1 MSNYTEGLTKRI
13 KRKTDEVENNLLTIK
28 NIEGRINRDESAI
41 IEFRIENDIL
51 MEMDPD
57 RFPDRETA
65 QAYLDERVAK
75 TTEEETT
82 PNGSLLEALTKPV
95 G

>member
-51 MEMDPD
+51 MEEIA
-57 RFPDRETA
+57 F
-65 QAYLDERVAK
+65 LDQRRKEN
-75 TTEEETT
+75 E
-82 PNGSLLEALTKPV
+82 
-95 G
+95 

>member
-41 IEFRIENDIL
+41 IEFRIESDIL
-51 MEMDPD
+51 MEEIA
-57 RFPDRETA
+57 F
-65 QAYLDERVAK
+65 LDQRRKEN
-75 TTEEETT
+75 E
-82 PNGSLLEALTKPV
+82 
-95 G
+95 

>member
-1 MSNYTEGLTKRI
+1 MSNYTKGLTKRI

-51 MEMDPD
+51 MEEIA
-57 RFPDRETA
+57 F
-65 QAYLDERVAK
+65 LDQRRKEN
-75 TTEEETT
+75 E
-82 PNGSLLEALTKPV
+82 
-95 G
+95 